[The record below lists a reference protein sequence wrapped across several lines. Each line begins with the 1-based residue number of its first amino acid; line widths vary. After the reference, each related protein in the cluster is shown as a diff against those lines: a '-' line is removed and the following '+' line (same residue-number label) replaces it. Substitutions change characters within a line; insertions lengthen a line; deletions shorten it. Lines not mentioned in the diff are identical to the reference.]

1 MENNKSF
8 WTQSFEFEK
17 FKRLNKDIK
26 TKVCIIGAGITGI
39 STAYYLS
46 KAEMEVTILEKDFIG
61 SKTTGHTTGKIT
73 AQHGLFYNYLTESR
87 GIKYAKKYADANE
100 EALQKIKEIIDKEK
114 IDCDFE
120 IRDSIIYS
128 TEPQKYKEL
137 QEEAEICKDIGINA
151 SFVQKIDL
159 PIMIQ
164 GGVKFKNQAQ
174 FNSMKYINGICKVL
188 KNKGVSIYENTK
200 VTDYKKS
207 GSKFII
213 KTQTDNGT
221 HLVTADILVI
231 ATRYPIFD
239 FPGIYFIKSYQELEY
254 AMCVEVK
261 ENIENMDMYLDVGN
275 PSISYRTTLKDGKRY
290 LLTVGNGAKT
300 GEKIGSN
307 EYKILKDNL
316 SNIFGEYTILNKWT
330 AEDVISLDKIPYIG
344 KYSKFENNMYVATGF
359 KKWGMTTSNIA
370 ARIIAGEIMN
380 KKNKFSKLFEATRIN
395 PIKNIDEMKNMIG
408 TTYKSLTN
416 KKKGDKVCSHLGC
429 KAVYNETTNTWD
441 CPCHGSKYEKDG
453 ILIDGPS
460 KENLKIK

>member
-1 MENNKSF
+1 MEKNKSF
-8 WTQSFEFEK
+8 WIQNFELEK
-17 FKRLNKDIK
+17 FENLKNDIK
-26 TKVCIIGAGITGI
+26 TKVCIIGGGITGI

-46 KAEMEVTILEKDFIG
+46 KDEVEVTILEKDFIG
-61 SKTTGHTTGKIT
+61 FKTTGHTTGKIT
-73 AQHGLFYNYLTESR
+73 SQHGLFYNYLVKSN
-87 GIKYAKKYADANE
+87 GIKYAKKYADVNE
-100 EALQKIKEIIDKEK
+100 KALREMKEIIEKEK

-137 QEEAEICKDIGINA
+137 QEEAEICRELGIDA

-159 PIMIQ
+159 PLMIQ

-174 FNSMKYINGICKVL
+174 FNSVKYINGICKKL
-188 KNKGVSIYENTK
+188 KDRGISIYEKTK
-200 VTDYKKS
+200 VIDYKKS
-207 GSKFII
+207 GGKFVV
-213 KTQTDNGT
+213 KAETNGGT
-221 HLVTADILVI
+221 YLVTADILVI

-239 FPGIYFIKSYQELEY
+239 FPGMYFIKNYQELEY

-275 PSISYRTTLKDGKRY
+275 PSISYRTALNNGKRY

-307 EYKILKDNL
+307 EYKVLKDNL

-330 AEDVISLDKIPYIG
+330 AEDAISLDKIPYIG
-344 KYSKFENNMYVATGF
+344 KYSKFEDNMYVAMGF

-370 ARIIAGEIMN
+370 ARIIADDIMN
-380 KKNKFSKLFEATRIN
+380 KKNKFSNLFQATRVN
-395 PIKNIDEMKNMIG
+395 PIKNINEMKNMIG
-408 TTYKSLTN
+408 TTCKSLIN

-441 CPCHGSKYEKDG
+441 CPCHGSRYEKDG
-453 ILIDGPS
+453 TLIDGPS
-460 KENLKIK
+460 KKNLKIK